1 MLTHYKEVNM
11 KQTPIPLTDEEKANM
26 QLLKITDGIVTGV
39 TDHRKLLGTL
49 VLPEGITEIGM
60 FTFIGC
66 SGLTNIFIPDSVT
79 EIADE
84 VFYFCGLIHI
94 VIPDTVTKIGQ
105 DAFADC
111 SSLKSVI
118 IPNLATEIGAYAF
131 SGCTNLT
138 VMVIPNGV
146 TEIGDG
152 VFSWCKNLTNITVD
166 DANTAYC
173 SENNILYTKNKKK
186 VIAVAGALK
195 GHIVIPDSVTE
206 IGAYAFSG
214 CSGLTNVTISD
225 NVTVISESTF
235 SGCSGLTSIII
246 PESVTEI
253 NMLVFDRCRKLKT
266 VVIKSTVIKDID
278 KTAFKN
284 VHANIH
290 FTVKT
295 DAVKALLKKNPM
307 IRDEQITVEQNL

>member
-1 MLTHYKEVNM
+1 M
-11 KQTPIPLTDEEKANM
+11 
-26 QLLKITDGIVTGV
+26 
-39 TDHRKLLGTL
+39 
-49 VLPEGITEIGM
+49 
-60 FTFIGC
+60 
-66 SGLTNIFIPDSVT
+66 
-79 EIADE
+79 
-84 VFYFCGLIHI
+84 
-94 VIPDTVTKIGQ
+94 
-105 DAFADC
+105 
-111 SSLKSVI
+111 
-118 IPNLATEIGAYAF
+118 
-131 SGCTNLT
+131 
-138 VMVIPNGV
+138 
-146 TEIGDG
+146 
-152 VFSWCKNLTNITVD
+152 
-166 DANTAYC
+166 
-173 SENNILYTKNKKK
+173 
-186 VIAVAGALK
+186 IAVAGALK